1 MTGRSLALMYKLI
14 QVLSILAAL
23 VGTYLLAFGLKIQPG
38 ISDELRKELKV
49 EEKGLVCQ
57 VMFDNVERL

>member
-1 MTGRSLALMYKLI
+1 MYKLI